1 MNCFLCITSWIN
13 YVNRFSMSFE
23 KFTLTFELYF
33 ILIGQCQ
40 LFIFKKSGVST
51 TYGSKEKKKLSGA
64 IATNVLKGDIG
75 SFWYELIKR
84 YVISSKD
91 IYISFNIYLTRFKR
105 SRENTQKKFYTILK
119 KNTKTHHHTDFWI
132 TLIFYLSGFFFDW
145 LR

>member
-1 MNCFLCITSWIN
+1 MLKPFFVLVKLMNCFLCITSWIN

-119 KNTKTHHHTDFWI
+119 KIRK
-132 TLIFYLSGFFFDW
+132 LIIIQIFE
-145 LR
+145 